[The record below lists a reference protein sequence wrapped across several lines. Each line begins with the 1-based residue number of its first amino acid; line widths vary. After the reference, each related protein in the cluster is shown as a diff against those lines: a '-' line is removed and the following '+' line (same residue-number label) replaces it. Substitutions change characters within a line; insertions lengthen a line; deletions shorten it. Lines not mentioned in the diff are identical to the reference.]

1 MMKRILCVICA
12 VLVMLTLSIFV
23 FAAPQDNIQEGNI
36 IITGVSAEVS
46 HSFPFS
52 TPISLAYGQ
61 NHLIKVNYTSSNF
74 YEDALYLDGQFTL
87 TLTDSADIYF
97 AYNAYE
103 ISNSSYDVVPQTGI
117 ESYRDSSKDFTDTNF
132 IVRSG
137 YLVSYDGDEDEVSYT
152 SYTPTSNYNIAYKC
166 YSNVPAGTYLIEY
179 SYIYMPASGSFSGD
193 FILGLYAVDP
203 TPPGSDDPPVGDP
216 GILDGFKDGTYTF
229 EQALDMLVNNMQ
241 DVLDNIMLSTEYK
254 NFYVNYT
261 SAMIEILEKESD
273 IIYNSSVSDFNDQ
286 GEVIIDSFIASDSQ
300 DVSTYISSLT
310 NLFSS
315 VLEQAS
321 SAEQGT
327 FLSSCFQN
335 LLAKLQLAYEM
346 SLYDV
351 VSDEEMNENAADK
364 SYLKDLFAD
373 EDEAIEMF
381 DRAQYE
387 SMLDFNEWIS
397 ELKNYQQYRN
407 IFEWF
412 FSSSGDLRV
421 FILMP
426 FCFVLVSL
434 LLGTTTVLVASERI
448 RVRDEM
454 RANLA
459 VKKDYYNTRIK
470 FYKSKMK

>member
-1 MMKRILCVICA
+1 MIKRILCVICA
-12 VLVMLTLSIFV
+12 VLVMLTLSVFV
-23 FAAPQDNIQEGNI
+23 LSDVPRNNVRGSLNI
-36 IITGVSAEVS
+36 
-46 HSFPFS
+46 
-52 TPISLAYGQ
+52 
-61 NHLIKVNYTSSNF
+61 TSSVSYIEGSPLTINF
-74 YEDALYLDGQFTL
+74 DDVSIPFGTTKLFDVYYRPGNGQTFYSDSTVLKGNFNLVVTEPCSLYLCVNN
-87 TLTDSADIYF
+87 DSDTVF
-97 AYNAYE
+97 
-103 ISNSSYDVVPQTGI
+103 SYDNVSSQLS
-117 ESYRDSSKDFTDTNF
+117 SYRDSANDIYTEYIVPDTHISLF
-132 IVRSG
+132 IQSTNG
-137 YLVSYDGDEDEVSYT
+137 SYVLNPDANAFAGEQYPVVYQ
-152 SYTPTSNYNIAYKC
+152 AF
-166 YSNVPAGTYLIEY
+166 SNVPAGTYNLDFVY
-179 SYIYMPASGSFSGD
+179 QRNPAAPNYYCY
-193 FILGLYAVDP
+193 FILGVYSVGLSPVDKYES
-203 TPPGSDDPPVGDP
+203 GQ
-216 GILDGFKDGTYTF
+216 ITF
-229 EQALDMLVNNMQ
+229 DQALNSIISDMQTKLDEITSS
-241 DVLDNIMLSTEYK
+241 DVVDYNQAQFVVSYAEYE
-254 NFYVNYT
+254 
-261 SAMIEILEKESD
+261 IERIEHISD
-273 IIYNSSVSDFNDQ
+273 VRYNTTVSDFNDQ
-286 GEVIIDSFIASDSQ
+286 GEVIIDSFILSDSQ

-351 VSDEEMNENAADK
+351 VSDEEMEENAADK